1 MTTMDK
7 FIDDYLKRGF
17 GSMTKRDFEVF
28 IMHQLLQGKL
38 KGKSNYEISRELRI
52 SEAKVKNL
60 IYEVSLKYDTDVEAQ
75 KERLISLLK
84 RVHIYAANSNVMF
97 VVEDVATRNYL
108 NQLLKEEG
116 RTLDYKQNSEFIVLK
131 REDFI
136 TLLEKLFTEQEKQ
149 RISDHAGFNLDGDEG
164 PLDKGFKDYM
174 RDILNKIIEKGKD
187 KAADLTFEGILK
199 LVSKLAVAA
208 II

>member
-60 IYEVSLKYDTDVEAQ
+60 IYETKLKYPSTDD
-75 KERLISLLK
+75 RLLLENFIDCLLK
-84 RVHIYAANSNVMF
+84 TKSKLENGQIKF
-97 VVEDVATRNYL
+97 IIEDVATRKYL
-108 NQLLKEEG
+108 DNLLKQNNLYSD
-116 RTLDYKQNSEFIVLK
+116 TSFNSELVVIKPQSLCNLLKIVVSSKEGSALK
-131 REDFI
+131 
-136 TLLEKLFTEQEKQ
+136 
-149 RISDHAGFNLDGDEG
+149 
-164 PLDKGFKDYM
+164 DK
-174 RDILNKIIEKGKD
+174 ILNTSDDIKKERIWKAVSNVVNSVTKGMVD
-187 KAADLTFEGILK
+187 NIVDDFLTIFQPNK
-199 LVSKLAVAA
+199 
-208 II
+208 